1 MIEKIKAEIKA
12 AMITHDNEKKDTLR
26 MVLGNAQLAAKEKK
40 EELSDKHILDA
51 VQKEI
56 KQTNQALDILRQKGQ
71 TDSHFYEVNVKRLEV
86 LSEYLPKQMSEEE
99 IRTAVR
105 DLISGMDKTQKGPIM
120 KKVMGELKGKAD
132 GKTINKIV
140 SEVLSKS

>member
-12 AMITHDNEKKDTLR
+12 AMVAHDTEKKDTLR

-40 EELSDKHILDA
+40 EELCDKHILDA

-56 KQTNQALDILRQKGQ
+56 KQTNQALDILRQNGQ
-71 TDSHFYEVNVKRLEV
+71 TEGHFYDLNVKRIEL
-86 LSEYLPKQMSEEE
+86 LSQYLPKQMSEDE
-99 IRTAVR
+99 IRTSVR
-105 DLISGMDKTQKGPIM
+105 ELITGMDKAQRGPIM

-140 SEVLSKS
+140 SEVLAEG